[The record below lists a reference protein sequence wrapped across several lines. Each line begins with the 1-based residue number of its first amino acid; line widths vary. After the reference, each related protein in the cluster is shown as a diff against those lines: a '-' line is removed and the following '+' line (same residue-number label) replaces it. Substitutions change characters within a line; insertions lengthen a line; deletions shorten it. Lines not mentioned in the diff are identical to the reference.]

1 MMHHLVEQHARTAI
15 SHIVQQYTYT
25 SQCVTLCHCNCAGRR
40 ENIRVL
46 IVRTNAEAKA
56 NDFKLPL
63 IELENGD
70 LLDDDQQIRITRQ
83 VT

>member
-1 MMHHLVEQHARTAI
+1 MRALLPY
-15 SHIVQQYTYT
+15 IVQQYTYT
-25 SQCVTLCHCNCAGRR
+25 SQCVTLCHCDCAGRR

-56 NDFKLPL
+56 SDYKLPL

-70 LLDDDQQIRITRQ
+70 LLDDDQQIRVTRQ

>member
-1 MMHHLVEQHARTAI
+1 
-15 SHIVQQYTYT
+15 
-25 SQCVTLCHCNCAGRR
+25 
-40 ENIRVL
+40 VL